1 MRKSKKADWGRAS
14 KKRTT
19 GFRGEIREKDIA
31 RYKKAMKEHLE
42 RKPDMT
48 LEELRDATG
57 LACTLPAIHYALA
70 SMELTYKKRRS
81 APASKTEPTSSR
93 PARNGAGSN
102 AGSTLRGLS
111 SSTKAG
117 PKPT

>member
-1 MRKSKKADWGRAS
+1 
-14 KKRTT
+14 
-19 GFRGEIREKDIA
+19 
-31 RYKKAMKEHLE
+31 MKEHLE

-81 APASKTEPTSSR
+81 VPASRTAPMS
-93 PARNGAGSN
+93 
-102 AGSTLRGLS
+102 
-111 SSTKAG
+111 
-117 PKPT
+117 